1 MNEFKEVTAADL
13 RAIRSEKGMNQ
24 GGIGA
29 LLGITQTA
37 VSKIEKGTRAL
48 SESEKALLDW
58 YFFGILPSRIA
69 TTASLQGCLEFTDQE
84 WHVLGRMAARVG
96 QTHAQFIT
104 ATIRLDIQRNTQWQE
119 EKQIHLLN
127 KVPEDAT
134 PYRTDG
140 NGSQSG
146 KA

>member
-13 RAIRSEKGMNQ
+13 RAIRAKKDMNQ
-24 GGIGA
+24 EEIGE

-58 YFFGILPSRIA
+58 YFFGILPPRIA
-69 TTASLQGCLEFTDQE
+69 STASLQGCLEFTDQE

-96 QTHAQFIT
+96 QTHSQFIT
-104 ATIRLDIQRNTQWQE
+104 ATIRRDIQRDQQWQPSTTLKVADE
-119 EKQIHLLN
+119 E
-127 KVPEDAT
+127 T
-134 PYRTDG
+134 PYRTG
-140 NGSQSG
+140 NGDG
-146 KA
+146 AK